1 MAKVEMDLAE
11 LKQLEAKIEDLEN
24 KVVLKE
30 KEKQEI
36 LDKQPMVTVLHKYF
50 KPSYSLKGNVNGI
63 SLPDITVTLT
73 RDSYDHVGRRELFN
87 RQTRYY
93 ELDRYVDI
101 KLDESNR
108 VEKDYKGMSEVV
120 SDIRV
125 EEELKVKELLDSA
138 RERATKAEYESSVVK
153 DEYEKKIL
161 KLNDDHSSTLDN
173 FSKEYNAE
181 LKLKDDYYAKLNQE
195 FSDFKED
202 KKRIT
207 LEQQITELTE
217 KLKEATRP
225 KSFTQRLLNK

>member
-1 MAKVEMDLAE
+1 MDLAE

-36 LDKQPMVTVLHKYF
+36 LDKQPLVTVLHKYF
-50 KPSYSLKGNVNGI
+50 KPSYSLKGDVNGI
-63 SLPDITVTLT
+63 SLPDISVMLT

-87 RQTRYY
+87 RQTKYY

-101 KLDESNR
+101 KLNESDR

-120 SDIRV
+120 SDIRA
-125 EEELKVKELLDSA
+125 EEELKVKELLDKTLH
-138 RERATKAEYESSVVK
+138 RATKAEYESSVIK

-161 KLNDDHSSTLDN
+161 KLNKRFDSETEKIVEDYDSR
-173 FSKEYNAE
+173 
-181 LKLKDDYYAKLNQE
+181 LKLCDEKYNKLKQE
-195 FSDFKED
+195 FDDFKED
-202 KKRIT
+202 KKRVT
-207 LEQQITELTE
+207 LEQQIAELNE
-217 KLKEATRP
+217 KLKEATKP

>member
-24 KVVLKE
+24 KVILKE

-36 LDKQPMVTVLHKYF
+36 LDKQPLVTVLHKYF
-50 KPSYSLKGNVNGI
+50 KPSYSLKGDVNGI
-63 SLPDITVTLT
+63 SLPDISVMLT

-87 RQTRYY
+87 RQTKYY

-101 KLDESNR
+101 KLNESDR

-120 SDIRV
+120 SDIRA
-125 EEELKVKELLDSA
+125 EEELKVKELLDKA
-138 RERATKAEYESSVVK
+138 LERATKADYEASVIK

-161 KLNDDHSSTLDN
+161 KLNKRFDSETGKIVEDYESR
-173 FSKEYNAE
+173 
-181 LKLKDDYYAKLNQE
+181 LKLRDEKYNKLKQE
-195 FSDFKED
+195 FDDFKED
-202 KKRIT
+202 KKRIS
-207 LEQQITELTE
+207 LEQQIAELTE
-217 KLKEATRP
+217 KLKEATKP